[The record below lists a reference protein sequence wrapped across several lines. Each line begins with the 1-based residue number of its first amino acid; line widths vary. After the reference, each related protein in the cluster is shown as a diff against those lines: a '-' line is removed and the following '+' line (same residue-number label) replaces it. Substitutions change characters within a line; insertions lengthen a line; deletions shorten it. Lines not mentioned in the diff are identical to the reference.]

1 MRLILERL
9 GPTTALCLIMLP
21 VAAHHSAA
29 MYDQQQNV
37 RLEGIVTQFDWT
49 DPHAYIR
56 VETEDE
62 GSENIVWLIEGRPP
76 SAMSKLGWSQDS
88 LAIGDRVTVAAN
100 PGRNANRK
108 IALGLT
114 VMKEDGTLL
123 NILRPGAEGA
133 AGTSSIAFVADGISG
148 NWETRTSPEVLST
161 WRQPRTSWSLTD
173 KGLAALE
180 NYEEL
185 LMSPGNDCVGEL
197 PPRTMIFPAIKRIEI
212 GEQVTM
218 IRLDDG
224 TRTVHM
230 NLDSHEGAS
239 YTMQGHSI
247 GWWEDDVLVIDTTH
261 FAEHR
266 SGNSPGL
273 PSSRQRH
280 LIERFELTADRS
292 GLTYTFRNED
302 PEYLL
307 EPMIGTLDL
316 TYRPDLPFVY
326 IPCDLETARRYREE

>member
-9 GPTTALCLIMLP
+9 GLTTALFFIILP

-29 MYDQQQNV
+29 MYDQQQDI

-56 VETEDE
+56 VETENED
-62 GSENIVWLIEGRPP
+62 SESTVWLIEGRPP
-76 SAMSKLGWSQDS
+76 SAMSKLGWSRDS
-88 LAIGDRVTVAAN
+88 LAIGERVTVAAN

-133 AGTSSIAFVADGISG
+133 AGTSSTIFVADEISG
-148 NWETRTSPEVLST
+148 NWETRTTPEVLLPY
-161 WRQPRTSWSLTD
+161 RQPEISWSLTD
-173 KGLAALE
+173 KGLAAVE
-180 NYEEL
+180 SYNEIS
-185 LMSPGNDCVGEL
+185 MSPSNDCAPDL
-197 PPRTMIFPAIKRIEI
+197 PPRTMNFPAIKRIEI

-230 NLDSHEGAS
+230 NLDSHEGAP
-239 YTMQGHSI
+239 YTLQGHSI
-247 GWWEDDVLVIDTTH
+247 GWWEDDVLVIDTAH
-261 FAEHR
+261 YAEHR
-266 SGNSPGL
+266 TGNAPGL
-273 PSSRQRH
+273 PSGRQRH

-292 GLTYTFRNED
+292 GLTYTFWNED
-302 PEYLL
+302 PEYLV
-307 EPMIGTLDL
+307 EPMIGTLDW